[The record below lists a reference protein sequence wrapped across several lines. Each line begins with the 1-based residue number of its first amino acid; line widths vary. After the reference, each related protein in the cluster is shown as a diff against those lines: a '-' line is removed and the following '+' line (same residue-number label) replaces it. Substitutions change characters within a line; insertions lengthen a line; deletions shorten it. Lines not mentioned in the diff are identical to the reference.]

1 MPRAKK
7 TITGAPGQKVQAVA
21 GQTYGEGVRQETL
34 QKAMPA
40 PNAQT
45 QQRPI
50 PAPPAQSSPA
60 ASEIQSP
67 PVPARPGLS
76 FAEAMQQVQGAG
88 GILRAPD
95 DNPAIPITDGL
106 ATGPGRGPEALMG
119 TSILGNTLR
128 RLAIQTG
135 DPVFNELLTKVRF

>member
-7 TITGAPGQKVQAVA
+7 TIAGSPGQKIQAVA
-21 GQTYGEGVRQETL
+21 GQTYGDGVRQENL
-34 QKAMPA
+34 QKTMPA
-40 PNAQT
+40 PNVQAE
-45 QQRPI
+45 RRLI
-50 PAPPAQSSPA
+50 PAPPTDQSA
-60 ASEIQSP
+60 P
-67 PVPARPGLS
+67 PTNGADAVPLQRPSLS

-95 DNPAIPITDGL
+95 DNPAIPVTDGL